1 MTLNRFNY
9 FLKIVTLYILTLGLI
24 LSLCGCARTSSH
36 GLSTSNP
43 TEINVWT
50 YYGGAA
56 GIAFDKLVAQF
67 NSTKGKELGI
77 VVYCQ
82 HLESAAALQQK
93 FLDAQ
98 IGKIGSDKIPD
109 IFQCYPDSAIEL
121 NNYIGLVNLDDYV
134 PEGEKDLYVRSFLDA
149 GSLYIGEGKQW
160 VIFPVAKSTELL
172 ILNETDWNKFAD
184 YTGASKENLGSWEGL
199 LSTAQSYYEWSGG
212 DAFLGFDSVANYLL
226 TYSSQLGAKI
236 FEVSE
241 GEVTL
246 NFDRDV
252 LNKLWEYFYVPY
264 IKGYYSHNMDYGYES
279 LKYGEAIA
287 AISSSANASYL
298 SDRVTLNDG
307 SSHSVEY
314 STLTLPSF
322 DRTAPYAIL
331 QGAGMAVTE
340 SDETHEYASV
350 VFLEWITQ
358 NDQNTQLSAAS
369 GYMPVT
375 VEAIG
380 GDYIDNLSTSSIIKE
395 VLDTSIAQNQK
406 YIMYVQ
412 EGFEGGLDAWRVL
425 DSSLLELAIKD
436 RAAIDNGA
444 DIGDYLTDSHFEEW
458 YQDTYKQLSKI
469 CNQ

>member
-1 MTLNRFNY
+1 
-9 FLKIVTLYILTLGLI
+9 
-24 LSLCGCARTSSH
+24 
-36 GLSTSNP
+36 
-43 TEINVWT
+43 
-50 YYGGAA
+50 
-56 GIAFDKLVAQF
+56 
-67 NSTKGKELGI
+67 
-77 VVYCQ
+77 
-82 HLESAAALQQK
+82 
-93 FLDAQ
+93 
-98 IGKIGSDKIPD
+98 
-109 IFQCYPDSAIEL
+109 
-121 NNYIGLVNLDDYV
+121 
-134 PEGEKDLYVRSFLDA
+134 
-149 GSLYIGEGKQW
+149 
-160 VIFPVAKSTELL
+160 
-172 ILNETDWNKFAD
+172 
-184 YTGASKENLGSWEGL
+184 
-199 LSTAQSYYEWSGG
+199 
-212 DAFLGFDSVANYLL
+212 
-226 TYSSQLGAKI
+226 
-236 FEVSE
+236 
-241 GEVTL
+241 
-246 NFDRDV
+246 
-252 LNKLWEYFYVPY
+252 
-264 IKGYYSHNMDYGYES
+264 MDYGYES